1 MSKKAEKKKTASEP
15 TFLSEEFLI
24 NPLCE
29 ELVNNG
35 TTVEVLTGQPNY
47 PSGKIFSGYKATSIS
62 SELLNE
68 RIQIY
73 RVPLITR
80 GNGVLYVFS

>member
-1 MSKKAEKKKTASEP
+1 MSKKAEKKKILLVSQHFYP
-15 TFLSEEFLI
+15 EEFLI

-68 RIQIY
+68 KN
-73 RVPLITR
+73 PNL
-80 GNGVLYVFS
+80 